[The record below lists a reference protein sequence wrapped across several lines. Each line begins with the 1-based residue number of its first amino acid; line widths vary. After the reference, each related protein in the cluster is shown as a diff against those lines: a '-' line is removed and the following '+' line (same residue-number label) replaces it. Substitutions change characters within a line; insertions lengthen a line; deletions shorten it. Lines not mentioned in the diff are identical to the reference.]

1 MDKGSDVVREG
12 AIGSAGDS
20 FFEKLQ
26 EGVHG
31 EDENGPGQGAALDD
45 ARLDLVEGTVR
56 GASSVDADVVFVQ
69 GSDVVQEAL
78 WETHGAA
85 DNHDQL
91 VRNAGEGSAEVEKDD
106 RGKFLDRLGTGN
118 GGRAAGGP
126 RGGETG
132 GRGGRRDVKYP
143 RPGVDVDDVVQTLS
157 SANEPVL
164 LGIGPLGDGVGHG
177 EVDGSGYGLVVS
189 VFQAEG
195 PSVLGGAFHTG

>member
-1 MDKGSDVVREG
+1 MDFEVKTGDVPEEVETLLEAGEVLKGLDKGSDVVREG

-91 VRNAGEGSAEVEKDD
+91 VRNAGEGSAEVKQYNGREKF
-106 RGKFLDRLGTGN
+106 GWG
-118 GGRAAGGP
+118 
-126 RGGETG
+126 
-132 GRGGRRDVKYP
+132 
-143 RPGVDVDDVVQTLS
+143 S
-157 SANEPVL
+157 
-164 LGIGPLGDGVGHG
+164 VG
-177 EVDGSGYGLVVS
+177 S
-189 VFQAEG
+189 V
-195 PSVLGGAFHTG
+195 